1 MARAPLTEYRYFDE
15 QSPVGDSQGNGL
27 IESGVKSLEGM
38 VRTIKFALEDRIGRK
53 ISVEEPV
60 FAWIV
65 EHSADLLTK
74 FNVGRDGLAPLSDS
88 KANPLEEIYMKLDAL
103 SITIFLA
110 SLVVVRCPEGGW
122 MEFT

>member
-1 MARAPLTEYRYFDE
+1 MTEVLAGRAADGKGAPTEYRYFDE

-38 VRTIKFALEDRIGRK
+38 VRTIKFALEDHIGRK

-74 FNVGRDGLAPLSDS
+74 FNVGRDGLAPYERL
-88 KANPLEEIYMKLDAL
+88 K
-103 SITIFLA
+103 
-110 SLVVVRCPEGGW
+110 G
-122 MEFT
+122 